1 MPAAQSADCVIRKV
15 LSTRHS
21 VILRRPHQH
30 FSLVGVAQAM
40 NDELKRQEHVLDAVT
55 DHTDRTGYEI
65 QHVSAQARKDFKV
78 RPKRAPLTPQTACC
92 QA

>member
-1 MPAAQSADCVIRKV
+1 
-15 LSTRHS
+15 
-21 VILRRPHQH
+21 
-30 FSLVGVAQAM
+30 M

>member
-1 MPAAQSADCVIRKV
+1 
-15 LSTRHS
+15 
-21 VILRRPHQH
+21 
-30 FSLVGVAQAM
+30 M

-78 RPKRAPLTPQTACC
+78 RPKREFLSLHIYLCSCTLAVEARLCIPA
-92 QA
+92 

>member
-1 MPAAQSADCVIRKV
+1 
-15 LSTRHS
+15 
-21 VILRRPHQH
+21 
-30 FSLVGVAQAM
+30 M

-78 RPKRAPLTPQTACC
+78 RPKRESSTHWLPSTDALTVMSKTTLRSIQDSAFHL
-92 QA
+92 